1 MINYKIEQAIA
12 RIIVVTS
19 LAFVLGMPG
28 YCTAQMPE
36 PTSPGAWRF
45 GTEVDVL
52 PYAMKG
58 YYASAFAGRDATRL
72 RMVIARSDMP
82 SFMVKDGFKDKR
94 SEAYALLVDRFF
106 GARRKEMQGMWVGGG
121 GEYWRTSI
129 RTDASP
135 ALAHYDNTM
144 LTLGGGYVFRL
155 SRHVYVNPWS
165 AGHLVVG
172 GNRNIAVSG
181 ETYVQPRFTTEASIK
196 VGFVF

>member
-1 MINYKIEQAIA
+1 MAYKIEQAFA
-12 RIIVVTS
+12 RFIVVTT
-19 LAFVLGMPG
+19 LAFVWGMPAG
-28 YCTAQMPE
+28 LAAQMPE
-36 PTSPGAWRF
+36 QTPSGAWKF

-52 PYAMKG
+52 PYVMKG

-94 SEAYALLVDRFF
+94 SEAYALLADHFF
-106 GARRKEMQGMWVGGG
+106 GAHRKQMQGMWVGGG
-121 GEYWRTSI
+121 GEYWRNSI

-135 ALAHYDNTM
+135 ALAHYNNTM
-144 LTLGGGYVFRL
+144 LTLGGGYAFRL
-155 SRHVYVNPWS
+155 SRHVYVNPWA

-172 GNRNIAVSG
+172 GNRSIPVSG

-196 VGFVF
+196 VGFIF